1 MPLMLLHALIVTN
14 ASENAIG
21 FIGFDAS
28 YALK

>member
-1 MPLMLLHALIVTN
+1 MPLMLFHVLIAAN